1 VKPVTENQE
10 DKPVAMSKSDA
21 MKFPLMGSVVLLGLF
36 TAIKLLPKVS
46 RELSMIRCLSAVCR

>member
-1 VKPVTENQE
+1 
-10 DKPVAMSKSDA
+10 MSKSDA